1 MNSLLISK
9 MAKTSIL
16 LKNFYDLN
24 NLKLM
29 SFKNIIFEMTL
40 KSREFYEESMYD
52 NLYILINS
60 IDEHNMYLLG
70 SLYVSYMSCIHGIRP
85 NVDGCVVCGNKKIYS
100 LSNSKGGFICREHL
114 KSEKIMESEALK
126 KFRLIN
132 KANFNNYGLINNVEY
147 TKEDFRLNMDFFI
160 FNSDIKLKT
169 YEFFNSM
176 F

>member
-1 MNSLLISK
+1 MLEDIK
-9 MAKTSIL
+9 Q
-16 LKNFYDLN
+16 
-24 NLKLM
+24 
-29 SFKNIIFEMTL
+29 
-40 KSREFYEESMYD
+40 
-52 NLYILINS
+52 
-60 IDEHNMYLLG
+60 
-70 SLYVSYMSCIHGIRP
+70 
-85 NVDGCVVCGNKKIYS
+85 
-100 LSNSKGGFICREHL
+100 
-114 KSEKIMESEALK
+114 KIMESEALK

>member
-1 MNSLLISK
+1 
-9 MAKTSIL
+9 
-16 LKNFYDLN
+16 
-24 NLKLM
+24 M

-70 SLYVSYMSCIHGIRP
+70 SLYVPYMSCIHGIRP